1 MSKKE
6 VKEIK
11 KVKEGNGAPE
21 IKEDKKGVVI
31 PKADIGKIE
40 TPKVVIGGINEG
52 ATKKP
57 SSKDFFKY
65 GDETPLN
72 PFKKTLVVTQPNV
85 KFMGNLEDATD
96 TTINIPLDLVS
107 FISLSAQDVL
117 AHAHIKS
124 T

>member
-21 IKEDKKGVVI
+21 IKADKKGVTI

-40 TPKVVIGGINEG
+40 TPKVIITGLNETS
-52 ATKKP
+52 TKKP
-57 SSKDFFKY
+57 SSRDFVKY
-65 GDETPLN
+65 GDETPIN
-72 PFKKTLVVTQPNV
+72 PFKKTLVVTQPDV

-107 FISLSAQDVL
+107 FIS
-117 AHAHIKS
+117 
-124 T
+124 